1 MAKLYNTPGVAFTDK
16 PEQYRETLAQNEM
29 NPLRSVYRSLVNMG
43 AANSTTA
50 KEKKHTTIT
59 NFIAIN
65 SFIGSLV
72 YLVIAII
79 WDNWFYFGSVA
90 ILTVA
95 SMATILLNSFNYNIS
110 ARILYILGINVAVF
124 FNTLFSGGETGA
136 DSFLILAVVLPFIV
150 FDIKKPAYIVLGVL
164 LPMCLLY
171 TYSAVA
177 PYFAQYN
184 FNAAQQ
190 LLLKRINI
198 FFEVGLLLSA
208 VYQFLQYNSEIE
220 EELESSNAA
229 MMMQTNELKRSN
241 GDLEQFAYII
251 SHDLKTPVRNISS
264 FMNLLVTKHGSSLNP
279 EAKEFVT
286 YSHSG
291 AKRLERL
298 IDDVLAYCRIGTNL
312 SKPIPVN
319 MNDVVNTLKFE
330 LREKTTAA
338 NANIVI
344 AKELPIV
351 NNVHASLMYHI
362 LQNLINNGLK
372 FNATE
377 EPEITINW
385 TNSLNHYTFSVSDN
399 GIGISK
405 EYSTTIFQMFKRLH
419 NEHEYDG
426 TGIGLAICK
435 KIVEYYNGEIWF
447 ESETG
452 KGTTFFFTIRKF

>member
-208 VYQFLQYNSEIE
+208 VYQFFQYNNEIE
-220 EELESSNAA
+220 EE
-229 MMMQTNELKRSN
+229 
-241 GDLEQFAYII
+241 
-251 SHDLKTPVRNISS
+251 V
-264 FMNLLVTKHGSSLNP
+264 
-279 EAKEFVT
+279 EA
-286 YSHSG
+286 
-291 AKRLERL
+291 
-298 IDDVLAYCRIGTNL
+298 
-312 SKPIPVN
+312 SKAQQWRP
-319 MNDVVNTLKFE
+319 
-330 LREKTTAA
+330 
-338 NANIVI
+338 
-344 AKELPIV
+344 
-351 NNVHASLMYHI
+351 
-362 LQNLINNGLK
+362 
-372 FNATE
+372 
-377 EPEITINW
+377 
-385 TNSLNHYTFSVSDN
+385 
-399 GIGISK
+399 
-405 EYSTTIFQMFKRLH
+405 
-419 NEHEYDG
+419 
-426 TGIGLAICK
+426 
-435 KIVEYYNGEIWF
+435 
-447 ESETG
+447 
-452 KGTTFFFTIRKF
+452 